1 MKQIILKNK
10 AIFILLIFFLSKNAY
25 AKCSKEDIN
34 YYLEKGFTTEQVTAL
49 CSGDSMTSIKDDV
62 YKSYSE
68 EYADEQDEEYVRK
81 MRIERQVF
89 FKSSLGATN
98 VHIRKDKLT
107 FILYECAKEG
117 LAKPGSMDSSDYNKA
132 GCAEVL
138 TTIKLSEVEV
148 VEKEFKEKV
157 FFGNRQILVKGNV
170 TSRIVGGMDEL
181 SQYDADVLKKKIIIR
196 LSKNK
201 GQVLIPL
208 KKGLNFEYALETFKE
223 IVAFHK
229 DLENKRT
236 SPNNLGGNLTFGGSD
251 ETQEYIIEKEE
262 KGIKFSND
270 KDEDIVDGTLVFDD
284 LDSYEGSSGE
294 GNSQIPDDV
303 FN

>member
-1 MKQIILKNK
+1 MNHFITKYKLIS
-10 AIFILLIFFLSKNAY
+10 ILLIYFFSKTSFAN
-25 AKCSKEDIN
+25 CSKEDIN

-49 CSGDSMTSIKDDV
+49 CSRDDGLTSIKEDV

-68 EYADEQDEEYVRK
+68 EYADEEDEEYLRQ

-89 FKSSLGATN
+89 FKSSLGVQSVN
-98 VHIRKDKLT
+98 IRKDILT
-107 FILYECAKEG
+107 FIVYECAKDG
-117 LAKPGSMDSSDYNKA
+117 LAKPGSDFNKK

-138 TTIKLSEVEV
+138 TKIKLSEVEV

-170 TSRIVGGMDEL
+170 VSKIVGGMEEL
-181 SQYDADVLKKKIIIR
+181 NTYDAGVLKKKVLAR

-201 GQVLIPL
+201 GQILVPI
-208 KKGLNFEYALETFKE
+208 KKGLNFEYALDTFKD

-229 DLENKRT
+229 KIENNITR
-236 SPNNLGGNLTFGGSD
+236 SNNLGGDLTFGDSSKP
-251 ETQEYIIEKEE
+251 QEYIIEKEE

-270 KDEDIVDGTLVFDD
+270 EDKDIVDGTLVFDD
-284 LDSYEGSSGE
+284 LDSYDNTEDG
-294 GNSQIPDDV
+294 GNNQIPEDV

>member
-1 MKQIILKNK
+1 MNHFITKYKLIP
-10 AIFILLIFFLSKNAY
+10 ILLIYFFSKTSFAN
-25 AKCSKEDIN
+25 CSKEDIN
-34 YYLEKGFTTEQVTAL
+34 YYLEKGFTTDQVTAL
-49 CSGDSMTSIKDDV
+49 CSGGDGLTSIKEDA

-68 EYADEQDEEYVRK
+68 EYADEEDEEYLRK

-89 FKSSLGATN
+89 FKSSLGVQRVN
-98 VHIRKDKLT
+98 IRKDILS
-107 FILYECAKEG
+107 FINYECAKDG
-117 LAKPGSMDSSDYNKA
+117 LAKPGSDFNKK

-138 TTIKLSEVEV
+138 TKIKLSEVQV

-170 TSRIVGGMDEL
+170 VSKIVGGMEEL
-181 SQYDADVLKKKIIIR
+181 NTYDAGVLKKKVLAR

-201 GQVLIPL
+201 GQILVPI
-208 KKGLNFEYALETFKE
+208 KKGLNFEYALDTFKD

-229 DLENKRT
+229 KIENNITR
-236 SPNNLGGNLTFGGSD
+236 SNNLGGDLTFGDSSKP
-251 ETQEYIIEKEE
+251 QEYIIEKEE

-270 KDEDIVDGTLVFDD
+270 EDKDIVDGTLVFDD
-284 LDSYEGSSGE
+284 LDSYDNTEDG
-294 GNSQIPDDV
+294 GNNQIPEDV